1 MTLTGAN
8 TYSGGTTIDG
18 GILVAPIAGA
28 LPGYNVVGEVAGQSG
43 GTLVVDLG
51 TGKWTAANLSAL
63 LTDAVFN
70 GGSVLGLDT
79 GNGDFEYD
87 DVIGGALSL
96 SKLGSGTLLLTA
108 ANTYSGDTFI
118 RNGTLEV
125 AGGDDR
131 LPTGTTLTL
140 GDAANDTSGV
150 LQLGDGTTA
159 RNQTLAALIND
170 MDYQY
175 DAGADLVVGG
185 GSGAATLTLNLP
197 AGADY
202 EFDGVL
208 GGSGTYQNNLALR
221 MIGPGTEELGAVNTY
236 GGGTTLDAGVLQVWN
251 AEALGSGSVTVGGG
265 VLRNLATTDHH
276 LYYVDPDGM
285 GGPPSDTNDGSIHSP
300 FATLQE
306 AYNVAQPGDTII
318 MRGGTYHAADLGY
331 GFDIGGL
338 PGLPL
343 TIEAA
348 PGEHPIIDLATMEQ
362 WQQDANGCW
371 YTDLPNYTGEPCVEI
386 INGWAATPVSGA
398 PVNGGPPLAL
408 TNPDVDYYQN
418 GQLAFDLTW
427 YDAANNRLWFRS
439 NEIEPITDPDTQC
452 GVVGSQGF
460 EFYGGSWITI
470 KGIQIQNGYIGI
482 HICTLDA
489 ACDHEIVEDCRI
501 THMWNQGI
509 LISGNYDEISN
520 NYVDAIGGQLANGGR
535 EWLQHDL
542 YADGQGYDIHDN
554 FFGRSFSGGSVQLE
568 CDGNVVAT
576 STVANNVC
584 YGGQLC
590 ALLVSGK
597 NIIVTGNVAISPSL
611 LWRGS
616 PVPSY
621 LRDPGTAELG
631 VYLYAPWACSNIVL
645 SGNYIEGAGRA
656 LAENDMPSGPTMQ
669 GVVVT
674 GNTVAGGQDLFMAMP
689 PEEMESNQWG
699 GALGGSAFQ
708 MGDMAIPG
716 WLYFDYDEFL
726 DWAQGKGFGTRSA
739 DTPTSLIDMSNF
751 DPQLDAGLSLSQAMA
766 LFRTYATGKVDA
778 FAACPAVAQSS
789 TLGGVTTPNI
799 NGNLPQ
805 AGNDAWSL
813 TAGTTLVVKAAQGVL
828 ANDSDPDYELLTAM
842 LVSQPKYGQL
852 TLNSDGSFS
861 YTPNEN
867 VSGTDT
873 FTYLAS
879 DGHGGT
885 AMATVVLN
893 IQLVP
898 TVNVTDAGGVYN
910 GAPFPAT
917 ATLTTPGN
925 TQVASLGGVSPTLV
939 YYVGSLTTEQLA
951 TATALPD
958 APSAVGTYTVVAS
971 FGGIA
976 GYVAAQSAPIIFKI
990 TPAVPQVVGV
1000 SVSGSA
1006 WTSSSLVGG
1015 YSIPVG
1021 GGAQLFP
1028 LPAANINQIEVTFNE
1043 NVIVDQSD
1051 LLLTGVNVPSY
1062 DVSGGTFSYD
1072 PTTFTAIWTLPQP
1085 IGPDKLMLTLN
1096 ADGSDPIRDA
1106 AGNRL
1111 DGEWT
1116 NPTSTT
1122 DTGGSTYLSGNG
1134 VAGGDFDF
1142 RFNVLPGDAA
1152 QDGTVDGY
1160 ALSQILV
1167 NYNSSGKTW
1176 ADGDFNGDGI
1186 VDGYDLVVLL
1196 VNYNQ
1201 TLPSGEPA
1209 AGSFPA
1215 DVSFAAATLP
1225 TAANS
1230 EATVPSQADVIP
1242 NVAMADNCMLEEPD
1256 VLAAALPTRP
1266 ATV

>member
-1 MTLTGAN
+1 M
-8 TYSGGTTIDG
+8 
-18 GILVAPIAGA
+18 
-28 LPGYNVVGEVAGQSG
+28 
-43 GTLVVDLG
+43 
-51 TGKWTAANLSAL
+51 
-63 LTDAVFN
+63 
-70 GGSVLGLDT
+70 
-79 GNGDFEYD
+79 
-87 DVIGGALSL
+87 
-96 SKLGSGTLLLTA
+96 
-108 ANTYSGDTFI
+108 
-118 RNGTLEV
+118 
-125 AGGDDR
+125 
-131 LPTGTTLTL
+131 
-140 GDAANDTSGV
+140 
-150 LQLGDGTTA
+150 
-159 RNQTLAALIND
+159 
-170 MDYQY
+170 
-175 DAGADLVVGG
+175 
-185 GSGAATLTLNLP
+185 
-197 AGADY
+197 
-202 EFDGVL
+202 
-208 GGSGTYQNNLALR
+208 
-221 MIGPGTEELGAVNTY
+221 
-236 GGGTTLDAGVLQVWN
+236 
-251 AEALGSGSVTVGGG
+251 
-265 VLRNLATTDHH
+265 
-276 LYYVDPDGM
+276 
-285 GGPPSDTNDGSIHSP
+285 
-300 FATLQE
+300 
-306 AYNVAQPGDTII
+306 
-318 MRGGTYHAADLGY
+318 
-331 GFDIGGL
+331 
-338 PGLPL
+338 
-343 TIEAA
+343 
-348 PGEHPIIDLATMEQ
+348 
-362 WQQDANGCW
+362 
-371 YTDLPNYTGEPCVEI
+371 
-386 INGWAATPVSGA
+386 
-398 PVNGGPPLAL
+398 
-408 TNPDVDYYQN
+408 
-418 GQLAFDLTW
+418 
-427 YDAANNRLWFRS
+427 
-439 NEIEPITDPDTQC
+439 
-452 GVVGSQGF
+452 
-460 EFYGGSWITI
+460 
-470 KGIQIQNGYIGI
+470 
-482 HICTLDA
+482 
-489 ACDHEIVEDCRI
+489 
-501 THMWNQGI
+501 
-509 LISGNYDEISN
+509 
-520 NYVDAIGGQLANGGR
+520 
-535 EWLQHDL
+535 
-542 YADGQGYDIHDN
+542 
-554 FFGRSFSGGSVQLE
+554 
-568 CDGNVVAT
+568 
-576 STVANNVC
+576 
-584 YGGQLC
+584 
-590 ALLVSGK
+590 
-597 NIIVTGNVAISPSL
+597 
-611 LWRGS
+611 
-616 PVPSY
+616 PSY

-971 FGGIA
+971 LRDA

-1021 GGAQLFP
+1021 GGAELFP

-1266 ATV
+1266 ATVQSEAPDVFHAWAAAARPDADGPQPTASSIPAAIPAALTAGVGDWSSPPVSAAAEGGLPFVVRPPASATQSLWADGFSTAAGWPTRPLADVAGDTSLWDEAVPAVNLSSSVVPGEKSTGTERTIQDQLRTVFADQARAHDAVLAGEIVAPLPSEASWLSDAAAARSSRHPASDPESLTDAVGNALAAYEYGPYDA